1 MSRRD
6 ARDIGFKLIF
16 SYTFDKEENNDVL
29 EEYLATVD
37 ADDGAYIR
45 EIYKNGDIVV
55 STGKKDALLGAL
67 HAFYLQPYTA
77 SITTF
82 DPYIVEIINDTVVRT
97 GPANNNTIVS
107 SLKKHEMYTI
117 ISERQGWG
125 KLKNGQGWIN
135 LSYTKKI

>member
-45 EIYKNGDIVV
+45 EIYKGVVSHYDELLEEIGKYAEGYEAERIYKVDLAILLLAVYEIKFMNDIPFKVSV
-55 STGKKDALLGAL
+55 DEAVNIANKYSTGKSGK
-67 HAFYLQPYTA
+67 
-77 SITTF
+77 
-82 DPYIVEIINDTVVRT
+82 YI
-97 GPANNNTIVS
+97 
-107 SLKKHEMYTI
+107 
-117 ISERQGWG
+117 
-125 KLKNGQGWIN
+125 NGI
-135 LSYTKKI
+135 LAKFKR